1 MVQSAHVQLHVQR
14 RAIRANFIQAKEGV
28 GRRLTIAPNPTPSFI
43 RVISADGHEVS
54 DEITFSLDTPSSL
67 DTPIGVVVTSE
78 TIEVGTSWAIP
89 LPIALALA
97 LLIAIGGF
105 FLFERRRSSK

>member
-43 RVISADGHEVS
+43 RVISADGHKVS
-54 DEITFSLDTPSSL
+54 DEITFSL

-78 TIEVGTSWAIP
+78 TIEVGTSWATP

>member
-54 DEITFSLDTPSSL
+54 DEITFSLDA
-67 DTPIGVVVTSE
+67 PIGVVVTSE
-78 TIEVGTSWAIP
+78 TIEVGKSSPIP

>member
-1 MVQSAHVQLHVQR
+1 MVQSALVQHHVQR

-43 RVISADGHEVS
+43 RVISADGHEVN
-54 DEITFSLDTPSSL
+54 DEITFSLDA
-67 DTPIGVVVTSE
+67 PIGVVVTSE